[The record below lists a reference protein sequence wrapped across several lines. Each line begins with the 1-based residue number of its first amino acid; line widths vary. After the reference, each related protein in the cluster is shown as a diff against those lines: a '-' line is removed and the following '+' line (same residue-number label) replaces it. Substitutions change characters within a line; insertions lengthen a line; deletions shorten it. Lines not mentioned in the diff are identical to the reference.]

1 MCIYIGIYN
10 YIYVYIHTYEY
21 IYTYVYIYIYTYT
34 YIYIEHRITQL
45 LMVFVLMF
53 DWHLQEFSSMVT
65 LREAFSLARSGA
77 IRKRSHAQSPALQI
91 KRGVPW

>member
-1 MCIYIGIYN
+1 MYLYIYIGIYN
-10 YIYVYIHTYEY
+10 YIYVYIY
-21 IYTYVYIYIYTYT
+21 IYA

-53 DWHLQEFSSMVT
+53 DWHLQEFSSLVT
-65 LREAFSLARSGA
+65 LRETFSLARSGA
-77 IRKRSHAQSPALQI
+77 IRKLSHAQSPALQI